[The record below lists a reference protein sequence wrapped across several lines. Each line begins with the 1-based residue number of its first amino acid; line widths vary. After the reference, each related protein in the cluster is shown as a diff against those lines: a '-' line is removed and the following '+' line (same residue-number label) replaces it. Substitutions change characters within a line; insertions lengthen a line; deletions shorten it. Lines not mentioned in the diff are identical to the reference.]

1 MIKRH
6 ELLDKLEDI
15 QDSSHKRFMGTNEAD
30 LNTREE
36 IATFILNLLSDTNY
50 NKRELLI
57 AFANFKFLSP
67 QKFSCAE
74 ECIDAFLEQDF
85 YKVGDF
91 HEKCDDGCKYH
102 CTKGNTQMAECLI
115 AHSQKN
121 IETAYNQ
128 IKELYDNQN
137 ISGFSKRAFAQCLDI
152 IEVLKTK

>member
-1 MIKRH
+1 MKRH

-15 QDSSHKRFMGTNEAD
+15 QDSSHKRFIGTNEAD

-36 IATFILNLLSDTNY
+36 IATLIFNLLEDKNF

-57 AFANFKFLSP
+57 SFTNFKLLTP
-67 QKFSCAE
+67 QNFSCAE

-85 YKVGDF
+85 YKVGAF

-115 AHSQKN
+115 KHSKN
-121 IETAYNQ
+121 KIEIVYNK
-128 IKELYDNQN
+128 IKELHDNEN
-137 ISGFSKRAFAQCLDI
+137 ITGFSKIAFAQCLDI
-152 IEVLKTK
+152 IYDLKTK